1 MVEGAVCRV
10 QMQGVGL
17 RVQSSGGPNGGA
29 PPVRVEG
36 FECQGQLFGLRD
48 R

>member
-17 RVQSSGGPNGGA
+17 RVQGSGFRRTEWRGTPGKG
-29 PPVRVEG
+29 
-36 FECQGQLFGLRD
+36 
-48 R
+48 